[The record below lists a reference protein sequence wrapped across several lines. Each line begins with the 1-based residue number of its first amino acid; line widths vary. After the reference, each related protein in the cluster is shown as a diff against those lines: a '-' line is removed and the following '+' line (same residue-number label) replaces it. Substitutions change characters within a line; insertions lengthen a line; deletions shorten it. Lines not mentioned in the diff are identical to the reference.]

1 VESYE
6 AGKSPYG
13 LYHMAGNVWEWT
25 SSNYDDVDKNKVVRG
40 GSWLSNAGRLRST
53 LRDDWY
59 PSSRNYTQGF
69 RCAQDA
75 R

>member
-1 VESYE
+1 MESYE

-25 SSNYDDVDKNKVVRG
+25 SSDFDHASKVLRG
-40 GSWLSNAGRLRST
+40 GSWPDDASGLVATDRYSISPTHRS
-53 LRDDWY
+53 
-59 PSSRNYTQGF
+59 SHFGF